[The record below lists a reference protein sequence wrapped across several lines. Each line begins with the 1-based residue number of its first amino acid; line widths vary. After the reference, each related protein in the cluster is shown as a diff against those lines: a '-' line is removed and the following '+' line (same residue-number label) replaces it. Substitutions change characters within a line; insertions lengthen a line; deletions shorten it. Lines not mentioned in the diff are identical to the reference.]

1 MRKLLQV
8 MAGAAVGGA
17 EEFFMRLAPAL
28 SRASVDQR
36 LVIREHAERRYRLEN
51 AGIAVTEA
59 RFGGI
64 LDFATKPTIKSEID
78 RFAPDLVL
86 AWMSRAARFCPA
98 GDHTLVARLGGYYD
112 LKYYRHCD
120 HLIGNTADIKRY
132 LIDQG
137 WPEDRAWY
145 IPNFVDGEQMDAI
158 ERSQFDTPMDAPLL
172 LALGRLHEN
181 KAFDVLIEALS
192 HIPNAFLWIAGEGPL
207 EQSLREQAVKSGVDA
222 RVLFLGWR
230 QDIAALLAAADIL
243 VCPSR
248 HEPLGNVVIEG
259 WAHNV
264 PVVAA
269 KSAGPRALIQH
280 EETGLLVPI
289 NDSKTLAEAINRVL
303 ADAAFAENL
312 VTGGFTAYEAAF
324 TEAEVVRQYQ
334 EFFEKV
340 TR

>member
-98 GDHTLVARLGGYYD
+98 GGHTLVARLGGYYD

-120 HLIGNTADIKRY
+120 HLICNTADIKRY

-137 WPEDRAWY
+137 WPKDRAWY

-158 ERSQFDTPMDAPLL
+158 ERTQFDTPMDAPLL

-207 EQSLREQAVKSGVDA
+207 EHSLREQAVKSGVDA

-259 WAHNV
+259 WAHKV

-312 VTGGFTAYEAAF
+312 VTGGFTAYEARF
-324 TEAEVVRQYQ
+324 TEAKVVRQYQ